1 MLWDE
6 SRRMESS
13 VLLLNIQVISAY
25 PSKHIKSTL
34 RDTSVLVY
42 KNERNFKIDDIKWL
56 TSLFILLNIGKGRQ
70 VNL

>member
-1 MLWDE
+1 
-6 SRRMESS
+6 MESS

-42 KNERNFKIDDIKWL
+42 KNERNFKIDDIK
-56 TSLFILLNIGKGRQ
+56 
-70 VNL
+70 